1 MRQQRGGAWAFSLAT
16 AAITSR
22 KSEGELSLI
31 CLYRLLKIDLMLSST
46 SPYIF
51 PIHQHNFLYTVPTKR
66 LGTPPNFQC
75 ILMALRVL
83 LKRQ

>member
-1 MRQQRGGAWAFSLAT
+1 MKSNETKYISPYIKLARRFSLAT

-31 CLYRLLKIDLMLSST
+31 CLYQLLKIDLMLSST

-51 PIHQHNFLYTVPTKR
+51 PIHQHNFLY
-66 LGTPPNFQC
+66 
-75 ILMALRVL
+75 I
-83 LKRQ
+83 